1 LVVLVAI
8 VLLPSYRHRP
18 LIGRRQPTDTPD
30 ARAARWAARTVGAFT
45 ARVGGGLSWLMGG
58 ALKLSKAASCP
69 HCDSAHIE
77 SVTPRVY
84 QPQSTWYRC
93 RECWRIWSV
102 PKPPTIPE

>member
-1 LVVLVAI
+1 
-8 VLLPSYRHRP
+8 
-18 LIGRRQPTDTPD
+18 
-30 ARAARWAARTVGAFT
+30 
-45 ARVGGGLSWLMGG
+45 MGG

-84 QPQSTWYRC
+84 EPQSTWYRC